1 MSTEQKKPS
10 QVDAAIAA
18 AATVRQAAAV
28 QHPGIARHV
37 GMPGTQQTGEPGQDE
52 PFPTD
57 EDDKP
62 VYSVRQMERAMA
74 SKPGA
79 GSLQTAS
86 MEALMREVNRRK
98 DLAAGKL
105 KDIPTDWLETEI
117 ERRRQVAQ
125 EKA

>member
-1 MSTEQKKPS
+1 
-10 QVDAAIAA
+10 
-18 AATVRQAAAV
+18 
-28 QHPGIARHV
+28 
-37 GMPGTQQTGEPGQDE
+37 
-52 PFPTD
+52 
-57 EDDKP
+57 
-62 VYSVRQMERAMA
+62 MA